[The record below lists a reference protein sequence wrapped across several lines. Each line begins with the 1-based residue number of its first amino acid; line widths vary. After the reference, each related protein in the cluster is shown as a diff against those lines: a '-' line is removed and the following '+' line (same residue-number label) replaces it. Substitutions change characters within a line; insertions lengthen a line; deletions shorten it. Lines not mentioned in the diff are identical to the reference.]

1 MKIRIPFLISVAL
14 LGRAGAL
21 ACELC
26 EAQQPKILR
35 GLTHG
40 AGPQGSFD
48 YVIVAVTVGI
58 VLFALGYAIKYVVRP
73 GEHEANHIKRIILTG
88 NSHGS

>member
-1 MKIRIPFLISVAL
+1 MKHRFFLGLLCWFAL
-14 LGRAGAL
+14 LPGAW

-40 AGPQGSFD
+40 TGPQGNFD
-48 YVIVAVTVGI
+48 YIIVLAAVAVVLITLFYSIKFI
-58 VLFALGYAIKYVVRP
+58 VCP
-73 GEHEANHIKRIILTG
+73 GEREADHIKRTVLQQDY
-88 NSHGS
+88 HGI

>member
-1 MKIRIPFLISVAL
+1 MNHRLPLGLFCMFAL
-14 LGRAGAL
+14 RSGAW

-40 AGPQGSFD
+40 AGPQGNFD
-48 YVIVAVTVGI
+48 YVIVLAVVAV
-58 VLFALGYAIKYVVRP
+58 VLIALVYSIKFIVRP
-73 GEHEANHIKRIILTG
+73 GEGGAGHIKRTVLQQDY
-88 NSHGS
+88 HGI